1 MNWSP
6 LYISLKVALY
16 STILAVVTGIPL
28 CWLLTQK
35 GFKGKNFIASLVT
48 LPLVLPPTVIGY
60 YLLILIGR
68 QSAIGSFLYNYFGIS
83 LIFTIQGA
91 ILASYIVS
99 LPLFVKTLLGG
110 LEGIDKS
117 LQDVAR
123 TLGKN
128 ELQVLL
134 TIALPLAKGSLTAG
148 TALSFARA
156 MGEFGATLMV
166 AGNIPGKTQT
176 LSIAIYAAVQSGKT
190 DLANML
196 VIVISML
203 TLGLLYILNV
213 TSDNRSW

>member
-196 VIVISML
+196 VIVISIL